1 MEPDFWLARW
11 RDEQTGFHQQRVTPL
26 LQKYWPSLERPKGSR
41 VLVPL
46 CGKSLDMIWL
56 AEQGHEVLGVELAQ
70 QPIEQFFAENGLQAT
85 VHETLQGTH
94 YRCGNIE
101 LICGDI
107 FGISAETLATCQ
119 GVYDRAALVALPPA
133 MRQRYVAHVYGQL
146 AQQYRG
152 LLLTLDY
159 DQHEMEGPPFAVND
173 AKVQSLYTGH
183 SHAQLIDQR
192 AILDKEPKFKERG
205 LTRLDTLVYRLEEAR
220 QA

>member
-1 MEPDFWLARW
+1 MTAYEMRMSDCSS
-11 RDEQTGFHQQRVTPL
+11 DVC
-26 LQKYWPSLERPKGSR
+26 SS
-41 VLVPL
+41 
-46 CGKSLDMIWL
+46 D
-56 AEQGHEVLGVELAQ
+56 LGVEPAQ

-107 FGISAETLATCQ
+107 FGISAETLVACQ

-152 LLLTLDY
+152 
-159 DQHEMEGPPFAVND
+159 QIG
-173 AKVQSLYTGH
+173 
-183 SHAQLIDQR
+183 R
-192 AILDKEPKFKERG
+192 AH
-205 LTRLDTLVYRLEEAR
+205 V
-220 QA
+220 